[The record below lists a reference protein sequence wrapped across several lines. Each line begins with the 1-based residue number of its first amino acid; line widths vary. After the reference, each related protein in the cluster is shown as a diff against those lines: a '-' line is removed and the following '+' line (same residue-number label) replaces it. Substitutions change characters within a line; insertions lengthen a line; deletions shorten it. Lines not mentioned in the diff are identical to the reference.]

1 METSRI
7 ASLTLQSD
15 DQIGLR
21 SYIRLRPL
29 GDTLIHPRAMMIFA
43 HRILISL
50 AACMLPQNYPGSSCA
65 GIALSVISSQSHQ
78 CNFPRLET
86 VPQSTAPITAMSA
99 ATLFIVLIRPA
110 RFSAARIQPLW
121 PISPS

>member
-21 SYIRLRPL
+21 SYIRLSLL
-29 GDTLIHPRAMMIFA
+29 GDTSIHPRAMMIFA

-50 AACMLPQNYPGSSCA
+50 AACMLPQCHPGSSCA

-78 CNFPRLET
+78 CNFP
-86 VPQSTAPITAMSA
+86 
-99 ATLFIVLIRPA
+99 AT
-110 RFSAARIQPLW
+110 
-121 PISPS
+121 